1 MNNTFMIE
9 ADYPVGTKVL
19 VYDGEDNN
27 GNIRTYPRT
36 LRQTTH
42 LMPPNYYLGRRIEG
56 IDLSQIHDNVE
67 RDRIENE
74 RRLAWQ
80 EQARRRINENN
91 NVDPVA
97 VPARMDDNAIPLG
110 RVFVPAGGSPGFR
123 LSRRI
128 PQASA
133 PLSDNARFE
142 QFQADINRER
152 AENIRLI
159 RQEQT
164 RRREDMLQER
174 EGDRVRRRI
183 NDNNNI
189 DPPPVPVRMNDN
201 AIPLGR
207 VFVPQGGRKSRRGRK
222 SNKSR
227 KRRSRRR
234 GRR

>member
-1 MNNTFMIE
+1 MIE